1 MSGAGSEGNW
11 DFSDFEEAAA
21 DSYEAI
27 PNLDGDNPK
36 KAKKNKLDVRRKLE
50 DRLERKRLED
60 RIGKLDDDWFD

>member
-1 MSGAGSEGNW
+1 MSGASSDGNW
-11 DFSDFEEAAA
+11 DFNEFEEA

-27 PNLDGDNPK
+27 PNLESDNPK
-36 KAKKNKLDVRRKLE
+36 KAKKNKLDIRRKLE

>member
-1 MSGAGSEGNW
+1 MSGASSDGSW
-11 DFSDFEEAAA
+11 DFSEFEEA

-27 PNLDGDNPK
+27 PNLESDNPK
-36 KAKKNKLDVRRKLE
+36 KAKKTKLDIRRKLE